1 MLSLIFGVWP
11 ALSTVG
17 HSLLRPSSAVSWWAG
32 FWALAQHFWLGLTFA
47 IYLNLLSLPL
57 RRSFVRLLIQGSSA
71 ICMSEASS
79 SDDVVELTLR
89 LRGLRIT
96 VQGPAPLATDLAVRI
111 PPLLDSPSIAGSVY
125 SEPAASTVVSF
136 AASTAP
142 TGLHQPETRDEVLAT
157 FGTVPTSVLDQARRL
172 GGGFESPEFRVRR
185 AWLAGCWAR
194 AVLQGRV
201 PTPNRSEPISHRSRF
216 YVVLRGGRGELPACF
231 SSSQAYWACVGR
243 LSDETV
249 THGFPSETEARIYV
263 EAAGLE
269 YPGLR

>member
-11 ALSTVG
+11 ALSTAG

-111 PPLLDSPSIAGSVY
+111 PAVLDSPSIAGSVY

-185 AWLAGCWAR
+185 AWLAG
-194 AVLQGRV
+194 
-201 PTPNRSEPISHRSRF
+201 
-216 YVVLRGGRGELPACF
+216 
-231 SSSQAYWACVGR
+231 
-243 LSDETV
+243 
-249 THGFPSETEARIYV
+249 
-263 EAAGLE
+263 
-269 YPGLR
+269 